1 MNMKIGITA
10 LAVIAFVCVSALAP
24 LAAAL
29 DNPANPTAK
38 ILVDMTHGERIE
50 IDGTESNI
58 SCSAPYDL
66 VVDVTAWANDMR
78 GQGYAVDNM
87 TTGEIT
93 ASALSGYNMLA
104 VICPDNNTVN
114 GPAYF
119 TQNEANAIKA
129 YVQKGGGLLLIGDN
143 LLGSGSQ
150 ASDYDNEYDA
160 NYTYDVIL
168 NDLGDKTGFNVT
180 FRDDTVCTDN
190 ASEKIGGPKGNLWI
204 SNGSKSHRL
213 WKDPNTF
220 TKFTAFH
227 ACSLDIDPNYD
238 KIAWGVDTTY
248 STVKSSDY
256 SPNVTEEGSFPVVM
270 ATEDFVNGTVVW
282 LGDASMQGH
291 VLYGD
296 LYDKASYNLS
306 KLHQNI
312 AKYVMAIYDFNS
324 GASTDKW
331 AFKKQVGNSPTASQP
346 NSEFLSADYGKIKKD
361 DADRKESVT
370 DTDGQYAAHRFNVS
384 IDQAATNIS
393 TINVTWNGK
402 GEHDSATATDGAK
415 LYMYNFT
422 AGSYRQLNSTTL
434 ATDVDLTGSV
444 NTTLGISNYISS
456 SNVTVLVNQTSAQKE
471 DFGTKYSRIK
481 TDYFMLVVTPKT
493 T

>member
-1 MNMKIGITA
+1 MKMKIGITA

-24 LAAAL
+24 LAAAI

-50 IDGTESNI
+50 LYGTESNI
-58 SCSAPYDL
+58 SCSPPYNVL
-66 VVDVTAWANDMR
+66 VDITSWADDMR
-78 GQGYAVDNM
+78 KQDYAVDNI

-104 VICPDNNTVN
+104 IICPDNTTSGIEN
-114 GPAYF
+114 F
-119 TQNEANAIKA
+119 TQAEADVIKA

-143 LLGSGSQ
+143 LLGTGNVAQ
-150 ASDYDNEYDA
+150 NYTDEYNA
-160 NYTYDVIL
+160 TYTYDIIL

-180 FRDDTVCTDN
+180 FRNDTMCSDSW
-190 ASEKIGGPKGNLWI
+190 AERIGGPKGNIWI

-213 WKDPNTF
+213 WTDANTF
-220 TKFTAFH
+220 TKFTAWH
-227 ACSLDIDPNYD
+227 GCSLDVDPNYE
-238 KIAWGVDTTY
+238 KIAWGISTTY

-256 SPNVTEEGSFPVVM
+256 SPTIMATGSFPVVM
-270 ATEDFVNGTVVW
+270 ATEDFVDGTVVW
-282 LGDASMQGH
+282 LGDASLQGH
-291 VLYGD
+291 VLYGNV
-296 LYDKASYNLS
+296 YDEASYNLS

-331 AFKKQVGNSPTASQP
+331 AFKYQIDNSPGP
-346 NSEFLSADYGKIKKD
+346 GDPGEEFNSTEYSNIKADDGTRAVNKTSTD
-361 DADRKESVT
+361 DR
-370 DTDGQYAAHRFNVS
+370 YAAHRFNVS

-393 TINVTWNGK
+393 TINVTWNGI
-402 GEHDSATATDGAK
+402 GDHDSATDGAK
-415 LYMYNFT
+415 LFMYNFT
-422 AGSYRQLNSTTL
+422 AGSYRQLDSNTTTP
-434 ATDVDLTGSV
+434 AVEVNLTGSV
-444 NTTLGISNYISS
+444 NTTLGISNYIRND
-456 SNVTVLVNQTSAQKE
+456 NVTVLVNQTSAQIPPPPTTRK
-471 DFGTKYSRIK
+471 SHIK

>member
-1 MNMKIGITA
+1 MKTKIGITA

-24 LAAAL
+24 LTAAI

-50 IDGTESNI
+50 LYGTESNI
-58 SCSAPYDL
+58 SCSPPYNVL
-66 VVDVTAWANDMR
+66 VDITSWADDMR
-78 GQGYAVDNM
+78 GQGYAVDNI

-104 VICPDNNTVN
+104 IICPDNTTSGIEN
-114 GPAYF
+114 F
-119 TQNEANAIKA
+119 TQAEADVIKA

-143 LLGSGSQ
+143 LLGTGNVAQ
-150 ASDYDNEYDA
+150 NYTDEYDA
-160 NYTYDVIL
+160 VYTYDIIL

-180 FRDDTVCTDN
+180 FRNDTMCSDSWGERI
-190 ASEKIGGPKGNLWI
+190 AGPKGNIWT

-213 WKDPNTF
+213 WTDANTF
-220 TKFTAFH
+220 TKFTNWH
-227 ACSLDIDPNYD
+227 GCSLDVDPNYD
-238 KIAWGVDTTY
+238 EIAWGISTTY

-256 SPNVTEEGSFPVVM
+256 SPTIMAAGSFPVAM
-270 ATEDFVNGTVVW
+270 ATEDFVDGTVVW
-282 LGDASMQGH
+282 LGDASLQGH
-291 VLYGD
+291 VIYGNV
-296 LYDKASYNLS
+296 YDEASNNLS

-331 AFKKQVGNSPTASQP
+331 AFGKQVGNSPTASQP

-393 TINVTWNGK
+393 TINVTWNGI
-402 GEHDSATATDGAK
+402 GDHDDAAATDGAK
-415 LYMYNFT
+415 LFMYNFT
-422 AGSYRQLNSTTL
+422 DGSYRQLNSTTSG
-434 ATDVDLTGSV
+434 ADVDLTGSIS
-444 NTTLGISNYISS
+444 TTLGISNYISS
-456 SNVTVLVNQTSAQKE
+456 SNVTMLVKQTSADVDGE
-471 DFGTKYSRIK
+471 EHSHIK
-481 TDYFMLVVTPKT
+481 TDYVMVVVTPKT